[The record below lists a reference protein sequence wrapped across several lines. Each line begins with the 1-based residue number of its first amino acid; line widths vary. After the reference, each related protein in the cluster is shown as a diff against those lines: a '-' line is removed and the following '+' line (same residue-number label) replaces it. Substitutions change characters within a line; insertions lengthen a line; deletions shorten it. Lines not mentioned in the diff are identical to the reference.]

1 MAQRWLHYGCSKGV
15 PQNLQVEAS
24 GCSGRI
30 NLAETLQ
37 LSDVVIALHALK
49 GIQKSIEILPSQLT
63 ILLPFHGAG
72 VGSQRRKS
80 KFGYQQI
87 KTDS

>member
-1 MAQRWLHYGCSKGV
+1 M
-15 PQNLQVEAS
+15 
-24 GCSGRI
+24 
-30 NLAETLQ
+30 AETLQ
-37 LSDVVIALHALK
+37 LSAVVVAFDSLK
-49 GIQKSIEILPSQLT
+49 RIDKSIQVRPSQLT
-63 ILLPFHGAG
+63 VLLPFHGAG